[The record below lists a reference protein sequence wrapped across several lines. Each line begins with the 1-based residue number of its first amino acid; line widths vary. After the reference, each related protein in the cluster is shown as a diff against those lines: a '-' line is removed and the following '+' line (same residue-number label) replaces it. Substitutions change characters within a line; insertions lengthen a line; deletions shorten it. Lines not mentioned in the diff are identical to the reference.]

1 VIKKS
6 IGILGGTFD
15 PVHNGHV
22 QLAQK
27 VREHFHF
34 DEVGLLPCNIPA
46 HKPQP
51 IASAQQRAD
60 MVALAVQNQP
70 GLVLD
75 DREIHRPG
83 PSYMVDTLRS
93 IREEVGTDYAVS
105 LVLGM
110 DAFLS
115 LPTWHKWQE
124 VIAMSHLV
132 VMARVMWGKPVTG
145 VLADLVEHRGTKEV
159 NDLSSTSAGRVCF
172 YADSVMNVSASEIR
186 RKIREQRTVRDLL
199 PEPVWDYIRTH
210 GLYL

>member
-1 VIKKS
+1 MIKKS

-34 DEVGLLPCNIPA
+34 DEVRLLPCNIPA

-60 MVALAVQNQP
+60 MVKLAIQDHP
-70 GLVLD
+70 SLMID
-75 DREIHRPG
+75 EREIRRPG

-93 IREEVGTDYAVS
+93 LRDEVGTDYAIS
-105 LVLGM
+105 LLLGM

-115 LPTWHKWQE
+115 LPTWHRWQE
-124 VIAMSHLV
+124 VITMSHLV
-132 VMARVMWGKPVTG
+132 VMERVMWGKPVMG
-145 VLADLVEHRGTKEV
+145 VLADLTQRHGTTQV
-159 NDLSSTSAGRVCF
+159 NDLSSTPAGRISF
-172 YADSVMNVSASEIR
+172 YNEQVINISASEIR
-186 RKIREQRTVRDLL
+186 NKIRERESVHYLL